1 MGMER
6 TFFVGVD
13 IGGTFTDV
21 VVSEA
26 AGERVYNAKTLTTPS
41 NPVRGV
47 MTGISDALALAQAQP
62 REIARVVHATTL
74 ATNLI
79 IERKGAKLVFITTKG
94 FGDMFAI
101 GKQTRLDTDF
111 YSLAYERPP
120 ALVPRNMVF
129 EIGERL
135 AADGEVLTALN
146 EEHAVATLQEIA
158 AIAPEAVAVCLLHAY
173 LNPVHE
179 NRLAEM
185 IRQHL
190 PNAYL
195 ALSSEVWPEVGEYE
209 RAATTVIS
217 AYVGPMFS
225 RYVTDLNQALKQSG
239 IGAGLEIMQSSG
251 GIMPAATAARKA
263 VYSIESGPA
272 AGVIAASDL
281 GRLCDRKNIISFD
294 MGGTTAKVALIPEGN
309 PVITHDFRIG
319 TAMSG
324 GTRKGG
330 EPVKVPVIDLAEVGA
345 GGGSIAWVD
354 SAGFLHVGPESAG
367 ADPGP
372 ACYGFGGEQPT
383 VTDADV
389 VLGYFDPEYFLGGKM
404 RIFPER
410 SREAI
415 ARKVAEPLK
424 LSVVEA
430 AQGIYDLIN
439 AKMGSAIR
447 VVTVR
452 RGVDPREFAAVAF
465 GGAGP
470 AHIIKVAEQFQI
482 PLVIVPVS
490 PGVKSAFGLLVSDLA
505 YDYITTRP
513 MNCQS
518 ADPSEVS
525 HVIASMEEQARG
537 ELKGAAVSDEAIQL
551 QRYFDMRFVHQRH
564 EMPVPIPGGPVTQE
578 TMAAADQGFRQ
589 IYKDTFGVQPADP
602 CQIVNFRIR
611 AVGTVPKART
621 PEHEKGNGN
630 AQRALKKTRKAYFPQ
645 AGGFVD
651 TPVYDRANLKNGDMI
666 AGPAIV
672 EEPDSTTICP
682 PEYRIEVDRFL
693 SLLISRGATLGG
705 R

>member
-1 MGMER
+1 MER
-6 TFFVGVD
+6 SLFVGVD

-21 VVSEA
+21 VVSETS
-26 AGERVYNAKTLTTPS
+26 GNRVYNAKTLTTPA
-41 NPVRGV
+41 NPVQGV
-47 MTGISDALALAQAQP
+47 MTGIQDALAVAQAKP
-62 REIARVVHATTL
+62 GEVTRVVHATTL

-79 IERKGAKLVFITTKG
+79 IERKGATQVFITTKG

-101 GKQTRLDTDF
+101 GKQTRQDAEF
-111 YSLAYERPP
+111 YSLLYERPP

-129 EIGERL
+129 EITERIGS
-135 AADGEVLTALN
+135 DSEVSIPLD
-146 EEHAVATLQEIA
+146 EGRAVTVLKEIA
-158 AIAPEAVAVCLLHAY
+158 QLGPESIALCLFHSYVNPAHEQQVA
-173 LNPVHE
+173 
-179 NRLAEM
+179 RM
-185 IRQHL
+185 IRNYI

-225 RYVTDLNQALKQSG
+225 RYVTDLDQTLKQNG
-239 IGAGLEIMQSSG
+239 IRCGLEIMQSSG
-251 GIMPAATAARKA
+251 GIMPAMTAARKA

-272 AGVIAASDL
+272 AGVIAAADL

-294 MGGTTAKVALIPEGN
+294 MGGTTAKVALIPDGK

-319 TAMSG
+319 TSMSG
-324 GTRKGG
+324 GSRKGG
-330 EPVKVPVIDLAEVGA
+330 EPVKIPVIDLAEVGA

-372 ACYGFGGEQPT
+372 ACYGFGGERPT
-383 VTDADV
+383 VTDADI
-389 VLGYFDPEYFLGGKM
+389 VLGYFDPEYFLGGRM
-404 RIFPER
+404 QIFPEK
-410 SREAI
+410 SHEAI
-415 ARKVAEPLK
+415 ARHVAAPLG

-447 VVTVR
+447 VVSVR

-470 AHIIKVAEQFQI
+470 AHIIKVAEEFQI

-505 YDYITTRP
+505 YDYITTQP
-513 MNCQS
+513 MNCQT
-518 ADPSEVS
+518 ADPAE
-525 HVIASMEEQARG
+525 IARIIGTMEDQARAD
-537 ELKGAAVSDEAIQL
+537 LKTAAVSDEAILL

-564 EMPVPIPGGPVTQE
+564 EMPVSIPGGPVTNA
-578 TMAAADQGFRQ
+578 TITAADQGFRG
-589 IYKDTFGVQPADP
+589 IYKDTFGVEPGDP

-611 AVGTVPKART
+611 AVGTVPKAQT
-621 PEHEKGNGN
+621 LKHEAGNGD
-630 AQRALKKTRKAYFPQ
+630 AERALKKTRRAYFQQ
-645 AGGFVD
+645 AGGFVG
-651 TPVYDRANLKNGDMI
+651 TPVYDRGKLKNGDKI
-666 AGPAIV
+666 PGPAMV

-682 PEYRIEVDRFL
+682 PGYMIEVDSFL
-693 SLLISRGATLGG
+693 SLLITRSGHS
-705 R
+705 

>member
-1 MGMER
+1 MER
-6 TFFVGVD
+6 SFFVGVD

-21 VVSEA
+21 VVTEVS
-26 AGERVYNAKTLTTPS
+26 GERVYNAKTLTTPA

-47 MTGISDALALAQAQP
+47 MTGINDALALAQAEP
-62 REIARVVHATTL
+62 REVGRVVHATTL

-111 YSLAYERPP
+111 YSLSYERAP

-129 EIGERL
+129 EINQRL
-135 AADGEVLTALN
+135 GADGEVIMALD
-146 EEHAVATLQEIA
+146 EEDAAATLKEIA
-158 AIAPEAVAVCLLHAY
+158 RIAPESVAVCLLHAY
-173 LNPVHE
+173 VNPVHE
-179 NRLAEM
+179 GRLAEL
-185 IRQHL
+185 IRKHL

-225 RYVTDLNQALKQSG
+225 RYVTDLNQALKQNG
-239 IGAGLEIMQSSG
+239 IRSGLEIMQSSG

-281 GRLCDRKNIISFD
+281 GRLCERKNIISFD
-294 MGGTTAKVALIPEGN
+294 MGGTTAKLALIPDGK
-309 PVITHDFRIG
+309 PAITHDFRIG

-372 ACYGFGGEQPT
+372 ACYGFGGERPT

-404 RIFPER
+404 QIFPEK
-410 SREAI
+410 SHEAI
-415 ARKVAEPLK
+415 SRKVAEPLK
-424 LSVVEA
+424 LTVVEA

-439 AKMGSAIR
+439 AKMGAAIR

-470 AHIIKVAEQFQI
+470 AHIIRVAEEFQI
-482 PLVIVPVS
+482 PLVIVPLS

-518 ADPSEVS
+518 ADPAEISPI
-525 HVIASMEEQARG
+525 IAAMEEQARA
-537 ELKGAAVSDEAIQL
+537 ELKAAAVSDEAIQL

-564 EMPVPIPGGPVTQE
+564 DMPVPIAGGPVTDG
-578 TMAAADQGFRQ
+578 TIAAADRGFRD
-589 IYKDTFGVQPADP
+589 IYKNMFGVQPGDP

-611 AVGTVPKART
+611 AIGIVPKAQT
-621 PEHEKGNGN
+621 LEHDRGDGKPR
-630 AQRALKKTRKAYFPQ
+630 RALKKMRKAYFPK

-651 TPVYDRANLKNGDMI
+651 TPVYDRANLKNGDRI

-682 PEYRIEVDRFL
+682 PEYQIEVDRFL
-693 SLLISRGATLGG
+693 SLLISRGGNS
-705 R
+705 